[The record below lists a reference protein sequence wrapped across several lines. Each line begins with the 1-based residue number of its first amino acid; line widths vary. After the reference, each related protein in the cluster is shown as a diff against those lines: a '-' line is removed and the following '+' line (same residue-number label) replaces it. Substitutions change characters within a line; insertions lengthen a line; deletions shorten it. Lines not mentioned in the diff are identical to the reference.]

1 MSLFSKFFKKSKL
14 NQEVLCLVNLQDS
27 IIMPPNSFF
36 ENNKNKELCEQ
47 YYQEYK
53 RILSN
58 KKTILSTHLK
68 TVETDD
74 IRVYIDILTSLEIHI
89 HDILSNPSNKEYNY
103 EYVTNLLAR
112 LNGYAHILKAIEE
125 ESFLRIA
132 ALSSLKSI
140 PFLSN
145 NKKSAIDNE
154 ISRLQIQIFNA
165 QKDIELINLQT
176 NSCLSIIENLNL
188 EKNPKYYNDLRGR
201 LIDYISTFMSDS
213 LEEYAKNY
221 QDKNYLSLMQIKLEV
236 LLFKN
241 KNILKDLENEFDN
254 LLEFTHL
261 DRVTRIHS
269 INRLI
274 TKYMA
279 IKEYKRTEDK
289 KLLYKLV
296 EYKVNSYE
304 IDYGNYREILHE
316 RARSKEEKE
325 IMKEVF
331 FKKVRIFMQSNDVFE
346 EYKRFD
352 FSKRDYRILANLI
365 NNAVKNEYGVFDYG
379 RILCSPELTML
390 LFSINNPYKMKE
402 FFQNFQVSD
411 CTYLAA
417 TSLKR
422 NMFEF
427 EEYIPLETVMQLT
440 EVFLKNPHHKDRILK
455 DKELYDLYKIY
466 DCLLYS
472 VIKSKSPSHVFEN
485 VSKIII
491 TGQNILFY
499 PELIKIYNKEMAQGK
514 KLVFPKSL
522 KNLTIRVD
530 NISYDREFLK
540 YYEFELNEGLEDLSI
555 LETSPYAI
563 PPKVLELP
571 TTLEY
576 LTITIKPE
584 TIRLRDYTNSQLI
597 SSKKRLKKFL
607 KKLMHAQTSFM
618 SSDYPPIKNL
628 EFKGKSSITT
638 FSLNIECLANG
649 HDINCETIY
658 NDFQNKV
665 KEIYEKLYEVA
676 IAFELEIP
684 KEEANFDSLK
694 KLENKLY
701 NYVET
706 HYEKITSFDDGM
718 YIWLL
723 QNYKKHNYKKRDE
736 LIKTI
741 KNKIIKYTYLSEAL
755 PIDIC
760 DKNKFKD
767 YVNSFLEIKF
777 NLITSNLSK
786 INEPLINDNTPE
798 EEIKIFKDSLINY
811 FKHIVMYAPKDKI
824 LSKKLDNIIERY
836 RGKYDYF
843 EYLLRNTFLLRL
855 KLSIEDPNYPEDA
868 YKVFQNYIVK
878 RPVGVIYDLY
888 TEILRK
894 SWGTNVSY
902 AALMEHAFEEEKT
915 YKLNKEHIEYEQY
928 LQDLSQIYMSVTPQ
942 NMYYFPKG
950 LVEWY
955 EIKKDCEIRDKP
967 LESNIKNKHVVFPK
981 GLKCFKIAK
990 SYEKTLIASLQL
1002 NEELVDLDIN
1012 SIILNKIRIPP
1023 NLSFYVGTSPEITF
1037 IDYENSNILNDN
1049 YLLMKFINNY
1059 LNSVYKNRKIILESV
1074 SGKQYTIYIVDGSS
1088 EELAEELFQKIKE
1101 KLNQSK
1107 LVRKIDK

>member
-1 MSLFSKFFKKSKL
+1 MSLFFKFFKKSKL
-14 NQEVLCLVNLQDS
+14 NQEILCLVNLQDS

-36 ENNKNKELCEQ
+36 ESNKNKELCEQ

-68 TVETDD
+68 TIETDD

-89 HDILSNPSNKEYNY
+89 HDILSNTNNKGYNY

-125 ESFLRIA
+125 ESFLRMA
-132 ALSSLKSI
+132 ALSNLKST
-140 PFLSN
+140 PFLSH

-201 LIDYISTFMSDS
+201 LIGYISTFIPDS
-213 LEEYAKNY
+213 LKEYIENY
-221 QDKNYLSLMQIKLEV
+221 QNKNYLSLMQIKLEV

-261 DRVTRIHS
+261 DRTARIHS

-279 IKEYKRTEDK
+279 IKEYKRIEDK
-289 KLLYKLV
+289 ELLYKLV
-296 EYKVNSYE
+296 EFKVNSYE
-304 IDYGNYREILHE
+304 IDYGNHREILHDC
-316 RARSKEEKE
+316 ASSKEEKE

-331 FKKVRIFMQSNDVFE
+331 IKKVSTFMQSNGVFE

-365 NNAVKNEYGVFDYG
+365 NNAVKNEYGVFDYD

-402 FFQNFQVSD
+402 FFQIYQVSD

-417 TSLKR
+417 TSLKG
-422 NMFEF
+422 NMFDF

-440 EVFLKNPHHKDRILK
+440 EVFLKNPHHKEKILK
-455 DKELYDLYKIY
+455 DKELYDLYKLY

-472 VIKSKSPSHVFEN
+472 VIKPKSPSHVFEN

-491 TGQNILFY
+491 TDQNILFY
-499 PELIKIYNKEMAQGK
+499 PELIKIYNKEMVQGR

-522 KNLTIRVD
+522 KKLTIRVD
-530 NISYDREFLK
+530 NYDREFLK

-555 LETSPYAI
+555 LETPTYAT

-628 EFKGKSSITT
+628 EFKGKSSFTT

-684 KEEANFDSLK
+684 KEKANFDSLK

-723 QNYKKHNYKKRDE
+723 QNYKKHNCKKRDE

-741 KNKIIKYTYLSEAL
+741 KNKILKYTYLSEAL

-767 YVNSFLEIKF
+767 YVKSFLEIKF

-798 EEIKIFKDSLINY
+798 EEIKTFKDSLINY
-811 FKHIVMYAPKDKI
+811 FKYLVMYTPKDKI

>member
-1 MSLFSKFFKKSKL
+1 MSLFFKFFKKSKL

-36 ENNKNKELCEQ
+36 DNVKNKEFCEQ

-68 TVETDD
+68 STETDD

-89 HDILSNPSNKEYNY
+89 HDILSNSNSKGYNY

-145 NKKSAIDNE
+145 NKKNAIDNE

-165 QKDIELINLQT
+165 QKDIGLINLQT
-176 NSCLSIIENLNL
+176 NSCFSIIENLNL

-201 LIDYISTFMSDS
+201 LIGYIPEFIPDS
-213 LEEYAKNY
+213 LKEYVENY
-221 QDKNYLSLMQIKLEV
+221 QNKNYLSLMQIKLEV

-261 DRVTRIHS
+261 DRTARIHS

-279 IKEYKRTEDK
+279 IKEYKRIEDK
-289 KLLYKLV
+289 ELLYKLV
-296 EYKVNSYE
+296 EFKVNSYE
-304 IDYGNYREILHE
+304 IDYGNHREILHDC
-316 RARSKEEKE
+316 AMSKEEKE

-331 FKKVRIFMQSNDVFE
+331 FEKVSTFMQSNGVFE
-346 EYKRFD
+346 EYKKFD

-402 FFQNFQVSD
+402 FFQNYQVSD

-472 VIKSKSPSHVFEN
+472 VIKPKSPSHVFEN

-499 PELIKIYNKEMAQGK
+499 PELIKIYNKEMAQGR

-522 KNLTIRVD
+522 KKLTIRVD
-530 NISYDREFLK
+530 NYDREFLK
-540 YYEFELNEGLEDLSI
+540 FYEFELNEGLEDLSI
-555 LETSPYAI
+555 LETHTYAT

-571 TTLEY
+571 STLEHCE
-576 LTITIKPE
+576 ITIRPE
-584 TIRLRDYTNSQLI
+584 TIRFRDYTNSQLLVSEI
-597 SSKKRLKKFL
+597 RFKNFL
-607 KKLMHAQTSFM
+607 KNLMHAQRLLT
-618 SSDYPPIKNL
+618 PNELPLIKTI

-638 FSLNIECLANG
+638 FSLNIRKLVFG
-649 HDINCETIY
+649 RKFDCETIY

-665 KEIYEKLYEVA
+665 KEMYEKLYEVVQ
-676 IAFELEIP
+676 AFELEIP
-684 KEEANFDSLK
+684 KEEANFDNLK
-694 KLENKLY
+694 KLEDELY
-701 NYVET
+701 NYVQSE
-706 HYEKITSFDDGM
+706 YKEITSFDIMMETNILAAKYDKYTRDAEADKDKLLKEM
-718 YIWLL
+718 NNKILKLRYIIETLSIYTNTEDAIEDFKSLL
-723 QNYKKHNYKKRDE
+723 
-736 LIKTI
+736 TI
-741 KNKIIKYTYLSEAL
+741 KFKLLISIL
-755 PIDIC
+755 PE
-760 DKNKFKD
+760 
-767 YVNSFLEIKF
+767 S
-777 NLITSNLSK
+777 
-786 INEPLINDNTPE
+786 NEPLIDDDTPKDE
-798 EEIKIFKDSLINY
+798 AELFKDLLIDYLKNFVIY
-811 FKHIVMYAPKDKI
+811 IYKDKE
-824 LSKKLDNIIERY
+824 LSKKIEEIIEKY
-836 RGKYDYF
+836 RGDYSYF
-843 EYLLRNTFLLRL
+843 EYLLRNPFLLKL
-855 KLSIEDPNYPEDA
+855 KLSIENPNYHDTILDVFKKHKVKTPKEIIDKVKNKNQEDC
-868 YKVFQNYIVK
+868 I
-878 RPVGVIYDLY
+878 
-888 TEILRK
+888 
-894 SWGTNVSY
+894 SY
-902 AALMEHAFEEEKT
+902 LKLMEIIIKNENSSTPSESNFTFNA
-915 YKLNKEHIEYEQY
+915 Y
-928 LQDLSQIYMSVTPQ
+928 LDDLSLIYKT
-942 NMYYFPKG
+942 
-950 LVEWY
+950 
-955 EIKKDCEIRDKP
+955 
-967 LESNIKNKHVVFPK
+967 
-981 GLKCFKIAK
+981 AK
-990 SYEKTLIASLQL
+990 SKLYNHNFNYEPEECKTL
-1002 NEELVDLDIN
+1002 ELDA
-1012 SIILNKIRIPP
+1012 NKNPKLIRRI
-1023 NLSFYVGTSPEITF
+1023 
-1037 IDYENSNILNDN
+1037 
-1049 YLLMKFINNY
+1049 
-1059 LNSVYKNRKIILESV
+1059 
-1074 SGKQYTIYIVDGSS
+1074 
-1088 EELAEELFQKIKE
+1088 
-1101 KLNQSK
+1101 
-1107 LVRKIDK
+1107 

>member
-1 MSLFSKFFKKSKL
+1 MSLFFKFFKKSKL

-36 ENNKNKELCEQ
+36 DNVKNKELCEQ

-68 TVETDD
+68 SIETDD

-89 HDILSNPSNKEYNY
+89 HDILSNSNSKGYNY

-125 ESFLRIA
+125 ESFLRMA

-145 NKKSAIDNE
+145 NKKNAIDNE

-176 NSCLSIIENLNL
+176 NSCFSIIENSNL
-188 EKNPKYYNDLRGR
+188 EKDPKYYNDLRGR
-201 LIDYISTFMSDS
+201 LIGYISTFIPDS
-213 LEEYAKNY
+213 LKEYIENY
-221 QDKNYLSLMQIKLEV
+221 QDKNYLTLMQIKLEV

-261 DRVTRIHS
+261 DRITRIHS

-279 IKEYKRTEDK
+279 IKEYKRIENK
-289 KLLYKLV
+289 ELLYKLV

-304 IDYGNYREILHE
+304 IDYGNYREILHDY
-316 RARSKEEKE
+316 ARSKEEKE

-331 FKKVRIFMQSNDVFE
+331 FEKVSTFMQSNGVFE
-346 EYKRFD
+346 EYKKFD

-402 FFQNFQVSD
+402 FFQNYQVSN

-440 EVFLKNPHHKDRILK
+440 EAFLKNPHHKDRILK

-472 VIKSKSPSHVFEN
+472 VIKPKSPSHVFEN
-485 VSKIII
+485 VSKITI

-499 PELIKIYNKEMAQGK
+499 PELIKIYNKEMAQGR

-522 KNLTIRVD
+522 KKLTIRVD
-530 NISYDREFLK
+530 NYDREFLK
-540 YYEFELNEGLEDLSI
+540 FYEFELNEGLEDLSI
-555 LETSPYAI
+555 LETHTYAT

-571 TTLEY
+571 STLEHCE
-576 LTITIKPE
+576 INIRPE
-584 TIRLRDYTNSQLI
+584 TIRFRDYTNSKLLVSEI
-597 SSKKRLKKFL
+597 RFKNFL
-607 KKLMHAQTSFM
+607 KNLMHAQRLLT
-618 SSDYPPIKNL
+618 PNELPLIKTI

-638 FSLNIECLANG
+638 FSLNIRKLVFG
-649 HDINCETIY
+649 RRFDCETIY

-665 KEIYEKLYEVA
+665 KEMYEKLYKVVQ
-676 IAFELEIP
+676 AFELEIP
-684 KEEANFDSLK
+684 KEEANFDNLK
-694 KLENKLY
+694 KLENELY
-701 NYVET
+701 NYVQS
-706 HYEKITSFDDGM
+706 HYEELTSFNDGM
-718 YIWLL
+718 YIWFLEFIK
-723 QNYKKHNYKKRDE
+723 NNDYSKRDE
-736 LIKTI
+736 LLKTL
-741 KNKIIKYTYLSEAL
+741 KNKVLKYTYLSEAL
-755 PIDIC
+755 PIDMGEKHKFADYVKSFLKI
-760 DKNKFKD
+760 KFK
-767 YVNSFLEIKF
+767 L
-777 NLITSNLSK
+777 LINTLSES
-786 INEPLINDNTPE
+786 NEPLIDEDTPKDE
-798 EEIKIFKDSLINY
+798 VELFKDLLIDYLKNFAIY
-811 FKHIVMYAPKDKI
+811 IYKDKE
-824 LSKKLDNIIERY
+824 LSKKIEDIIE
-836 RGKYDYF
+836 KYHGDYSYF
-843 EYLLRNTFLLRL
+843 EYLLRNPFLLNL
-855 KLSIEDPNYPEDA
+855 KLSIEDPNYHDTILDVFKKHKVKIPKEIMDKVKTKNQEDC
-868 YKVFQNYIVK
+868 I
-878 RPVGVIYDLY
+878 
-888 TEILRK
+888 
-894 SWGTNVSY
+894 SY
-902 AALMEHAFEEEKT
+902 LQLMEIIIKNGNISTPSTNNFTFNA
-915 YKLNKEHIEYEQY
+915 Y
-928 LQDLSQIYMSVTPQ
+928 LDDLSLIYKS
-942 NMYYFPKG
+942 
-950 LVEWY
+950 
-955 EIKKDCEIRDKP
+955 
-967 LESNIKNKHVVFPK
+967 
-981 GLKCFKIAK
+981 AK
-990 SYEKTLIASLQL
+990 SKLYNHNFNYEPEECKTLELDASENQKL
-1002 NEELVDLDIN
+1002 
-1012 SIILNKIRIPP
+1012 IR
-1023 NLSFYVGTSPEITF
+1023 
-1037 IDYENSNILNDN
+1037 
-1049 YLLMKFINNY
+1049 K
-1059 LNSVYKNRKIILESV
+1059 K
-1074 SGKQYTIYIVDGSS
+1074 
-1088 EELAEELFQKIKE
+1088 
-1101 KLNQSK
+1101 
-1107 LVRKIDK
+1107 

>member
-1 MSLFSKFFKKSKL
+1 MSLFFKFFKKSKL
-14 NQEVLCLVNLQDS
+14 NQEILCLVNLQDS

-36 ENNKNKELCEQ
+36 DNVKNKELCEQ

-68 TVETDD
+68 TIETDD

-89 HDILSNPSNKEYNY
+89 HDILSNTNNKGYNY

-125 ESFLRIA
+125 ESFLRMA
-132 ALSSLKSI
+132 ALSNLKST
-140 PFLSN
+140 PFLSH

-201 LIDYISTFMSDS
+201 LIGYISTFIPDS
-213 LEEYAKNY
+213 LKEYIENY
-221 QDKNYLSLMQIKLEV
+221 QNKNYLSLMQIKLEV

-261 DRVTRIHS
+261 DRTARIHS

-279 IKEYKRTEDK
+279 IKEYKRIEDK
-289 KLLYKLV
+289 ELLYKLV
-296 EYKVNSYE
+296 EFKVNSYE
-304 IDYGNYREILHE
+304 IDYGNHREILHDC
-316 RARSKEEKE
+316 ASSKEEKE

-331 FKKVRIFMQSNDVFE
+331 IKKVSTFMQSNGVFE

-365 NNAVKNEYGVFDYG
+365 NNAVKNKYGVFDYG

-390 LFSINNPYKMKE
+390 LFSINNPYKIQS
-402 FFQNFQVSD
+402 FFKNFQVSD

-417 TSLKR
+417 TSLKG
-422 NMFEF
+422 NMFDF

-440 EVFLKNPHHKDRILK
+440 EVFLKNPHHKEKILK
-455 DKELYDLYKIY
+455 DKELYDLYKLY

-472 VIKSKSPSHVFEN
+472 VIKPKSPSHVFEN

-491 TGQNILFY
+491 TDQNILFY
-499 PELIKIYNKEMAQGK
+499 PELIKIYNKEMVQGR

-522 KNLTIRVD
+522 KKLTIRVD
-530 NISYDREFLK
+530 NHDREFLK

-555 LETSPYAI
+555 LETPTYAT

-628 EFKGKSSITT
+628 EFKGKSSFTT

-723 QNYKKHNYKKRDE
+723 QNYKKQNCKKRDE

-741 KNKIIKYTYLSEAL
+741 KNKILKYTYLSEAL

-767 YVNSFLEIKF
+767 YVKSFLEIKF

-811 FKHIVMYAPKDKI
+811 FKHLVIYVPKDKI
-824 LSKKLDNIIERY
+824 LSKNLDNIIERY

>member
-1 MSLFSKFFKKSKL
+1 MNIFEKLFKKNKL
-14 NQEVLCLVNLQDS
+14 NGEILCLVNLQDS

-68 TVETDD
+68 STETDD

-89 HDILSNPSNKEYNY
+89 HDILSNSNSKGYNY

-125 ESFLRIA
+125 ESFLRMA

-145 NKKSAIDNE
+145 NKKNAIDIE

-176 NSCLSIIENLNL
+176 NSCFSIIENSNL
-188 EKNPKYYNDLRGR
+188 EKDPKYYNDLRGR
-201 LIDYISTFMSDS
+201 LIGYISTFIPDS
-213 LEEYAKNY
+213 LKEYIENY
-221 QDKNYLSLMQIKLEV
+221 QDKNYLTLMQIKLEV

-261 DRVTRIHS
+261 DRITRIHS

-279 IKEYKRTEDK
+279 IKEYKRIENK
-289 KLLYKLV
+289 ELLYKLV

-304 IDYGNYREILHE
+304 IDYGNYREILHDY
-316 RARSKEEKE
+316 ARSKEEKE

-331 FKKVRIFMQSNDVFE
+331 FEKVSTFMQSNGVFE
-346 EYKRFD
+346 EYKKFD

-402 FFQNFQVSD
+402 FFQNYQVSD

-472 VIKSKSPSHVFEN
+472 VIKPKSPSHVFEN
-485 VSKIII
+485 VSKITI

-499 PELIKIYNKEMAQGK
+499 PELIKIYNKEMAQGR

-522 KNLTIRVD
+522 KKLTIRVD
-530 NISYDREFLK
+530 NYDREFLK
-540 YYEFELNEGLEDLSI
+540 FYEFELNEGLEDLSI
-555 LETSPYAI
+555 LETHTYAT

-571 TTLEY
+571 STLEHCE
-576 LTITIKPE
+576 INIRPE
-584 TIRLRDYTNSQLI
+584 TIRFRDYTNSQLLVSEI
-597 SSKKRLKKFL
+597 RFKNFL
-607 KKLMHAQTSFM
+607 KNLMHAQRLLT
-618 SSDYPPIKNL
+618 PNELPLIKTI

-638 FSLNIECLANG
+638 FSLNIRKLVFG
-649 HDINCETIY
+649 RKFDCETIY

-665 KEIYEKLYEVA
+665 KEMYEKLYEVVQ
-676 IAFELEIP
+676 AFELEIP
-684 KEEANFDSLK
+684 KEEANFDNLK
-694 KLENKLY
+694 KLENELY
-701 NYVET
+701 NYVQS
-706 HYEKITSFDDGM
+706 HYEKLTSFNDGM
-718 YIWLL
+718 YIWFLEFIK
-723 QNYKKHNYKKRDE
+723 NNDYSKRDE
-736 LIKTI
+736 LLKTL
-741 KNKIIKYTYLSEAL
+741 KNKVLKYTYLSEAL
-755 PIDIC
+755 PIDMGEKHKFADYVKSFLKI
-760 DKNKFKD
+760 KFK
-767 YVNSFLEIKF
+767 L
-777 NLITSNLSK
+777 LINTLSES
-786 INEPLINDNTPE
+786 NEPLIDEDTPKDE
-798 EEIKIFKDSLINY
+798 VELFKDLLIDYLKNFAIY
-811 FKHIVMYAPKDKI
+811 IYKDKE
-824 LSKKLDNIIERY
+824 LSKKIEDIIEKY
-836 RGKYDYF
+836 RGDYSYF
-843 EYLLRNTFLLRL
+843 EYLLRNPFLLNL
-855 KLSIEDPNYPEDA
+855 KLSIEDPNYHDTMLDVFKKHKVKAPKEIMDKVKTKNQEDC
-868 YKVFQNYIVK
+868 I
-878 RPVGVIYDLY
+878 
-888 TEILRK
+888 
-894 SWGTNVSY
+894 SY
-902 AALMEHAFEEEKT
+902 LQLMEIIIKNGNSSTPSKSNFTFNA
-915 YKLNKEHIEYEQY
+915 Y
-928 LQDLSQIYMSVTPQ
+928 LDDLSLIYKS
-942 NMYYFPKG
+942 
-950 LVEWY
+950 
-955 EIKKDCEIRDKP
+955 
-967 LESNIKNKHVVFPK
+967 
-981 GLKCFKIAK
+981 AK
-990 SYEKTLIASLQL
+990 SKLYNHNFNYEPEECKTL
-1002 NEELVDLDIN
+1002 ELDA
-1012 SIILNKIRIPP
+1012 NKNPKLIR
-1023 NLSFYVGTSPEITF
+1023 
-1037 IDYENSNILNDN
+1037 
-1049 YLLMKFINNY
+1049 K
-1059 LNSVYKNRKIILESV
+1059 K
-1074 SGKQYTIYIVDGSS
+1074 
-1088 EELAEELFQKIKE
+1088 
-1101 KLNQSK
+1101 
-1107 LVRKIDK
+1107 

>member
-1 MSLFSKFFKKSKL
+1 MSLFFKFFKKSKL

-36 ENNKNKELCEQ
+36 DNVKNKELCEQ

-68 TVETDD
+68 SIETDD

-89 HDILSNPSNKEYNY
+89 HDILNNSSNKEYNY

-125 ESFLRIA
+125 ESFLRMA

-145 NKKSAIDNE
+145 NKKNAIDNE

-176 NSCLSIIENLNL
+176 NSCFSIIENSNL
-188 EKNPKYYNDLRGR
+188 EKDPKYYNDLRGR
-201 LIDYISTFMSDS
+201 LIGYISTFIPDS
-213 LEEYAKNY
+213 LKEYVQNY
-221 QDKNYLSLMQIKLEV
+221 QNKNYLTLMQIKLEV

-261 DRVTRIHS
+261 DRITRIHS

-279 IKEYKRTEDK
+279 IKEYKRIENK
-289 KLLYKLV
+289 ELLYKLV

-304 IDYGNYREILHE
+304 IDYGNYREILHDY
-316 RARSKEEKE
+316 ARSKEEKE

-331 FKKVRIFMQSNDVFE
+331 FEKVSTFMQSNGVFE
-346 EYKRFD
+346 EYKKFD

-402 FFQNFQVSD
+402 FFQNYQVSN

-472 VIKSKSPSHVFEN
+472 VIKPKSPSHVFEN
-485 VSKIII
+485 VSKITI

-499 PELIKIYNKEMAQGK
+499 PELIKIYNKEMAQGR

-522 KNLTIRVD
+522 KKLTIRVD
-530 NISYDREFLK
+530 NYDREFLK
-540 YYEFELNEGLEDLSI
+540 FYEFELNEGLEDLSI
-555 LETSPYAI
+555 LETHTYAT

-571 TTLEY
+571 STLEHCE
-576 LTITIKPE
+576 ITIRPE
-584 TIRLRDYTNSQLI
+584 TIRFRDYTNSKLLVSEI
-597 SSKKRLKKFL
+597 RFKNFL
-607 KKLMHAQTSFM
+607 KNLMHAQRLLT
-618 SSDYPPIKNL
+618 PNELPLIKTI

-638 FSLNIECLANG
+638 FGLNIRKLVFG
-649 HDINCETIY
+649 RKFDYETIY
-658 NDFQNKV
+658 NNFQNKV
-665 KEIYEKLYEVA
+665 KEMYEKLYEVVQ
-676 IAFELEIP
+676 AFELEIP
-684 KEEANFDSLK
+684 KEEANFDNLK
-694 KLENKLY
+694 KLENELY
-701 NYVET
+701 NYVQS
-706 HYEKITSFDDGM
+706 HYEKLTSFNDG
-718 YIWLL
+718 
-723 QNYKKHNYKKRDE
+723 NR
-736 LIKTI
+736 
-741 KNKIIKYTYLSEAL
+741 YT
-755 PIDIC
+755 C
-760 DKNKFKD
+760 
-767 YVNSFLEIKF
+767 
-777 NLITSNLSK
+777 SK
-786 INEPLINDNTPE
+786 I
-798 EEIKIFKDSLINY
+798 
-811 FKHIVMYAPKDKI
+811 
-824 LSKKLDNIIERY
+824 
-836 RGKYDYF
+836 
-843 EYLLRNTFLLRL
+843 
-855 KLSIEDPNYPEDA
+855 
-868 YKVFQNYIVK
+868 
-878 RPVGVIYDLY
+878 
-888 TEILRK
+888 
-894 SWGTNVSY
+894 
-902 AALMEHAFEEEKT
+902 
-915 YKLNKEHIEYEQY
+915 
-928 LQDLSQIYMSVTPQ
+928 
-942 NMYYFPKG
+942 
-950 LVEWY
+950 
-955 EIKKDCEIRDKP
+955 
-967 LESNIKNKHVVFPK
+967 
-981 GLKCFKIAK
+981 
-990 SYEKTLIASLQL
+990 
-1002 NEELVDLDIN
+1002 
-1012 SIILNKIRIPP
+1012 
-1023 NLSFYVGTSPEITF
+1023 
-1037 IDYENSNILNDN
+1037 
-1049 YLLMKFINNY
+1049 
-1059 LNSVYKNRKIILESV
+1059 
-1074 SGKQYTIYIVDGSS
+1074 
-1088 EELAEELFQKIKE
+1088 
-1101 KLNQSK
+1101 
-1107 LVRKIDK
+1107 

>member
-1 MSLFSKFFKKSKL
+1 MSLFFKFFKKSKL

-36 ENNKNKELCEQ
+36 DKVKNKELCEQ

-53 RILSN
+53 KILSN

-68 TVETDD
+68 STETDD

-89 HDILSNPSNKEYNY
+89 HDILNNSSNKEYNY

-125 ESFLRIA
+125 ESFLRMA

-145 NKKSAIDNE
+145 NKKNAIDNE

-176 NSCLSIIENLNL
+176 NSCFSIIENLNL
-188 EKNPKYYNDLRGR
+188 EKDPKYYNDLRGR
-201 LIDYISTFMSDS
+201 LIGYIPTFIPDS
-213 LEEYAKNY
+213 LKEYVQNY
-221 QDKNYLSLMQIKLEV
+221 QNKNYLTLMQIKLEV

-241 KNILKDLENEFDN
+241 KNILKDLEKEFDN

-261 DRVTRIHS
+261 DRTARIHA

-279 IKEYKRTEDK
+279 IKEYKRIEDK

-296 EYKVNSYE
+296 EFKVNSYE
-304 IDYGNYREILHE
+304 IDYGNHREILHDC
-316 RARSKEEKE
+316 ALSKEEKE

-331 FKKVRIFMQSNDVFE
+331 FKKVSTFMQSNYVFE

-365 NNAVKNEYGVFDYG
+365 NNAVKNKYGVFDYG

-390 LFSINNPYKMKE
+390 LFSINNPYKIQS
-402 FFQNFQVSD
+402 FFKNFQVSD

-417 TSLKR
+417 TSLRR

-427 EEYIPLETVMQLT
+427 EDYIPLETVMRLT
-440 EVFLKNPHHKDRILK
+440 EVFLKNPHHKEKILE

-472 VIKSKSPSHVFEN
+472 VIKPKSPSHVFEN
-485 VSKIII
+485 VSKITI
-491 TGQNILFY
+491 TDQNILFY
-499 PELIKIYNKEMAQGK
+499 PELIKIYNNEMAQGR

-530 NISYDREFLK
+530 NHDREFLK

-555 LETSPYAI
+555 LETPTYAT

-723 QNYKKHNYKKRDE
+723 QNYKKHNCKKRDE

-741 KNKIIKYTYLSEAL
+741 KNKILKYTYLSEAL

-767 YVNSFLEIKF
+767 YVKSFLEIKF

-798 EEIKIFKDSLINY
+798 EEIKTFKDSLINY
-811 FKHIVMYAPKDKI
+811 FKYLVMYAPKDKI

>member
-1 MSLFSKFFKKSKL
+1 MSLFFKFFKKSKL

-36 ENNKNKELCEQ
+36 DNVKNKELCEQ

-53 RILSN
+53 KILSN

-68 TVETDD
+68 STETDD

-89 HDILSNPSNKEYNY
+89 HDILNNSNSKGYNY

-125 ESFLRIA
+125 ESFLRMA

-145 NKKSAIDNE
+145 NKKNAIDNE

-176 NSCLSIIENLNL
+176 NSCFSIIENLNL
-188 EKNPKYYNDLRGR
+188 EKDPKYYNDLRGR
-201 LIDYISTFMSDS
+201 IIGYIPEFIPDS
-213 LEEYAKNY
+213 LKEYIENY
-221 QDKNYLSLMQIKLEV
+221 QNKNYLSLMQIKLEV

-261 DRVTRIHS
+261 DRTARIHS

-279 IKEYKRTEDK
+279 IKEYKRIEDK
-289 KLLYKLV
+289 ELLYKLV
-296 EYKVNSYE
+296 EFKVNSYE
-304 IDYGNYREILHE
+304 IDYGNHREILHDC
-316 RARSKEEKE
+316 ASSKEEKE

-331 FKKVRIFMQSNDVFE
+331 IKKVSTFMQSNGVFE

-365 NNAVKNEYGVFDYG
+365 NNAVKNKYGVFDYG

-390 LFSINNPYKMKE
+390 LFSINNPYKIQS
-402 FFQNFQVSD
+402 FFKNFQVSD

-417 TSLKR
+417 TSLKG
-422 NMFEF
+422 NMFDF

-440 EVFLKNPHHKDRILK
+440 GIFLKNPHHKEKILE

-472 VIKSKSPSHVFEN
+472 VIKPKSPSHVFEN
-485 VSKIII
+485 VSKITI
-491 TGQNILFY
+491 TDQKILFY
-499 PELIKIYNKEMAQGK
+499 PELIKIYNKEMAQGR

-522 KNLTIRVD
+522 KKLTIIV
-530 NISYDREFLK
+530 NNYDREFLK

-555 LETSPYAI
+555 LETPTYAT

-571 TTLEY
+571 STLEHCE
-576 LTITIKPE
+576 ITIRPE

-607 KKLMHAQTSFM
+607 KNLMHAQTSFM

-723 QNYKKHNYKKRDE
+723 QNYKKHNCKKRDE
-736 LIKTI
+736 LIKNI
-741 KNKIIKYTYLSEAL
+741 KNKILKYTYLSEAL

-760 DKNKFKD
+760 DKNKFKN
-767 YVNSFLEIKF
+767 YVKSFLEIKF

-798 EEIKIFKDSLINY
+798 EEIKIFKNSLINY
-811 FKHIVMYAPKDKI
+811 FKYLVMYAPKDKI
-824 LSKKLDNIIERY
+824 LSKNLDNIIERY
-836 RGKYDYF
+836 RGRYDYF

-902 AALMEHAFEEEKT
+902 AALMEHAFEEGKT

>member
-1 MSLFSKFFKKSKL
+1 MSLFFKFFKKSKL

-36 ENNKNKELCEQ
+36 DNVKNKELCEQ

-68 TVETDD
+68 STETDD

-89 HDILSNPSNKEYNY
+89 HDILSNPSNKGYNY
-103 EYVTNLLAR
+103 EYVTNLLSR
-112 LNGYAHILKAIEE
+112 FNGYAHILKAIDE
-125 ESFLRIA
+125 ESFLRMA

-145 NKKSAIDNE
+145 NKKNAIDNE

-201 LIDYISTFMSDS
+201 LIGYISTFIPDS
-213 LEEYAKNY
+213 LKEYIENY
-221 QDKNYLSLMQIKLEV
+221 QNKNYLSLMQIKLEV

-261 DRVTRIHS
+261 DRTARIHS

-279 IKEYKRTEDK
+279 IKEYKRIEDK
-289 KLLYKLV
+289 ELLYKLV
-296 EYKVNSYE
+296 EFKVNSYE
-304 IDYGNYREILHE
+304 IDYGNHREILHDC
-316 RARSKEEKE
+316 ASSKEEKE

-331 FKKVRIFMQSNDVFE
+331 IKKVSTFMQSNGVFE

-365 NNAVKNEYGVFDYG
+365 NNAVKNEYGVFDYD

-402 FFQNFQVSD
+402 FFQIYQVSD

-417 TSLKR
+417 TSLKG
-422 NMFEF
+422 NMFDF

-440 EVFLKNPHHKDRILK
+440 EVFLKNPHHKEKILK
-455 DKELYDLYKIY
+455 DKELYDLYKLY

-472 VIKSKSPSHVFEN
+472 VIKPKSPSHVFEN

-491 TGQNILFY
+491 TDQNILFY
-499 PELIKIYNKEMAQGK
+499 PELIKIYNKEMVQGR

-522 KNLTIRVD
+522 KKLTIRVD
-530 NISYDREFLK
+530 NYDREFLK
-540 YYEFELNEGLEDLSI
+540 YCEFELNEGLEDLSI
-555 LETSPYAI
+555 LERPTYAT

-628 EFKGKSSITT
+628 EFKGKSSFTT

-723 QNYKKHNYKKRDE
+723 QNYKKHNCKKRDE

-741 KNKIIKYTYLSEAL
+741 KNKILKYTYLSEAL

-767 YVNSFLEIKF
+767 YVKSFLEIKF

-798 EEIKIFKDSLINY
+798 EEIKTFKDSLINY
-811 FKHIVMYAPKDKI
+811 FKYLVMYAPKDKI

-955 EIKKDCEIRDKP
+955 EIKKDCEIRDKR
-967 LESNIKNKHVVFPK
+967 LELNIKNKHVIFPK
-981 GLKCFKIAK
+981 GLKYFKIAK
-990 SYEKTLIASLQL
+990 SYEKIPITSLQL
-1002 NEELVDLDIN
+1002 NEELIDLDIN

-1088 EELAEELFQKIKE
+1088 EELSEELFQKIKE